1 MSKYK
6 GRITDFPEEV
16 VEKMLEYQEKQ
27 GNLRDVSVFEKYPCS
42 ASPLGFDWDKTDE
55 TLEGWDFWFDVIMN
69 KKFDLFFRRYPK
81 KKEPIVGV
89 FKVNDTV
96 YSWRYGNIPGTVI
109 EADYSNYKNPL
120 IVEFSDGYGFKRR
133 LNYRIDGGI
142 DDCKPELSFV
152 PYGLVNGGFSQ
163 ERPLPNL
170 KKGDLIWVKAENG
183 EWLYRKFRYFLSGG
197 EIVTNNQSDE
207 RMCSIA
213 SKWSIE
219 CPIK

>member
-6 GRITDFPEEV
+6 GEIADFPEEV
-16 VEKMLEYQEKQ
+16 VEMMLDYQESHRGK
-27 GNLRDVSVFEKYPCS
+27 RDVSVFENNRFNYFK
-42 ASPLGFDWDKTDE
+42 GFDWSE
-55 TLEGWDFWFDVIMN
+55 TIEGQYFWNRVIMDKN
-69 KKFDLFFRRYPK
+69 FDLFFSRYPK